1 MRRSKLDEIDR
12 RILADLQA
20 DGRMT
25 NVELAERAGISAP
38 PCLRRLRA
46 LEDDKIILGYHA
58 EVSAEALD
66 FKIQAFVHVKLTSN
80 NDHDIREFETAVAAW
95 PYIRE
100 CHLLVGD
107 YDFLLRVV
115 AKSWDDYQK
124 FLTTDLTSA
133 PHVAQTKSS
142 ITVRRSKFEPGVPIG
157 EETKS

>member
-12 RILADLQA
+12 KILTSLQA

-25 NVELAERAGISAP
+25 NVELAERTGISAP

-46 LEDDKIILGYHA
+46 LEENKVILGYHA
-58 EVSAEALD
+58 DINPDALGY
-66 FKIQAFVHVKLTSN
+66 KITVFTHVKLSSN
-80 NDHDIREFETAVAAW
+80 NDQDLRGFEESVARW
-95 PYIRE
+95 PEVRE

-115 AKSWDDYQK
+115 AKTWDDYQL
-124 FLTTDLTSA
+124 FLMSELTAA

-142 ITVRRSKFEPGVPIG
+142 LVVRGCKSVPGVPI
-157 EETKS
+157 EEVRS